1 MQELLR
7 AVLNNFCL
15 SSLKVYGINISN
27 ELHVWTVC
35 LIEIFIYKYFDL
47 HVFDKD
53 ETAIN

>member
-7 AVLNNFCL
+7 AVLKNFCL

-35 LIEIFIYKYFDL
+35 HIGIFIYKYFDL